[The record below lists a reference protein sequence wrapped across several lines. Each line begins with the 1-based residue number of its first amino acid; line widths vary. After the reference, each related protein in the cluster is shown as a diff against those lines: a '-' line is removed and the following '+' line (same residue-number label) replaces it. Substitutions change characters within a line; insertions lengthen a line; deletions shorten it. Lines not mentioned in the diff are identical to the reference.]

1 MEAVKVSPKFQVSI
15 PAKIRKSLNI
25 KAGQK
30 VLMIPIVGRIE
41 IVPIKDAKLL
51 RGIAKGIDLNI
62 EKEEDRF

>member
-30 VLMIPIVGRIE
+30 VLMIPIDGRIE

>member
-1 MEAVKVSPKFQVSI
+1 METVKVSPKFQVSI

-30 VLMIPIVGRIE
+30 VLMIPIDGRIE
-41 IVPIKDAKLL
+41 MVPIKDAKSL

>member
-30 VLMIPIVGRIE
+30 VLMIPIDGRIE
-41 IVPIKDAKLL
+41 MVPIKDAKTL
-51 RGIAKGIDLNI
+51 RGIAKGIELNI

>member
-30 VLMIPIVGRIE
+30 VLMIPIDGRIE
-41 IVPIKDAKLL
+41 MVPIKDAKTL

-62 EKEEDRF
+62 EKEDDRF